1 MSGTLRRYTF
11 LIVCIL
17 FLQTVWGQRRF
28 EVSEPEEYK
37 ISDLLGFTFKDVD
50 GKIDAFWGLHASQYA
65 GAHHL
70 FGFSL
75 EGAWSS
81 FPNNMPAASILP
93 GGGATGFH
101 LLYEYQYSGLLIQT
115 GLGVNFQQVYTNVR
129 DTDIYH
135 YEMHD
140 KWERVESAEFILK
153 HEFRDRID
161 MSRNLYGQM
170 PIYVGQYMFSSAG
183 VGYWL
188 AGFHVNWAF
197 WGTTKQKMI
206 GTTMADY
213 EPYLGIWH
221 EMDNHGYR
229 DSVPLERTGGRLNL
243 KFDILLHAESGYEIS
258 TYRGPHNY
266 RSVPGDRTDCRIR
279 FAAFAE
285 FGLMNITPKTNNVLY
300 ATPIESIYDFP
311 TYRMDHVFSTKD
323 AKAFWMRNLY
333 VGIRITVLFG
343 LPHGEKCIL
352 CDPWKH

>member
-1 MSGTLRRYTF
+1 
-11 LIVCIL
+11 
-17 FLQTVWGQRRF
+17 
-28 EVSEPEEYK
+28 
-37 ISDLLGFTFKDVD
+37 
-50 GKIDAFWGLHASQYA
+50 
-65 GAHHL
+65 
-70 FGFSL
+70 
-75 EGAWSS
+75 
-81 FPNNMPAASILP
+81 
-93 GGGATGFH
+93 
-101 LLYEYQYSGLLIQT
+101 
-115 GLGVNFQQVYTNVR
+115 
-129 DTDIYH
+129 
-135 YEMHD
+135 MHD
-140 KWERVESAEFILK
+140 KWETIESAQYILK
-153 HEFRDRID
+153 HEFRHRQD
-161 MSRNLYGQM
+161 MARNIYGQI
-170 PIYVGQYMFSSAG
+170 PLYVGQYMFSSAG

-188 AGFHVNWAF
+188 AGFHFNWAF
-197 WGTTKQKMI
+197 WGTTKQKLI
-206 GTTMADY
+206 GTTIADY
-213 EPYLGIWH
+213 EPFLGIWH

-229 DSVPLERTGGRLNL
+229 DSVPIERTGERLNL